1 MVFKGQ
7 SQKWQVLKKTWSEM
21 TIPEIGRQDA
31 VLQFVF
37 WGDIAVVFKE
47 ALKERSRL
55 RESWLRLWFNDNLNL
70 VSSSLCFEN
79 RIYLI
84 QNVKAEK

>member
-1 MVFKGQ
+1 MNGVWQVVFKGQ

-37 WGDIAVVFKE
+37 WGDIAVVSKQ
-47 ALKERSRL
+47 ALKEEVGFVNHGFVYGST
-55 RESWLRLWFNDNLNL
+55 
-70 VSSSLCFEN
+70 
-79 RIYLI
+79 I
-84 QNVKAEK
+84 K